1 MRKTISLLGLLMVAA
16 FWAPASM
23 GQDQDEVL
31 TNADIVMLTDAGV
44 PAKAIVNKINST
56 PTDFDT
62 SVEQLVAL
70 SKAGVDASVLA
81 AMTNQDS
88 NANSK
93 PEAAPEPETDPQQAA
108 KPDPV
113 EPVYEQTAAAP
124 PAVSRQPLASG
135 EQTATARMV
144 NTGNTF
150 SDALRSGG
158 FGPEMVVVP
167 AGRFRMGCAKRR
179 DCFPDERPVHRVT
192 IARDLA
198 VSKYA
203 VTFDDYDRF
212 AGARKP
218 LDEGW
223 GRGRRPVINVSWENA
238 TAYAAWL
245 AAETG
250 EHYRLLTEAEWE
262 YAARSGS
269 AKKFHFGDDASQLCR
284 YGNHAD
290 ASTDYEWSNTDCS
303 DGVGKRTSVVGR
315 YAPNAFGLYDIHGN
329 VWEWVQDCWNDHYR
343 RAPKDGSSWLE
354 GDCSKRVLRGG
365 AWGYEPESLRSA
377 FRTSLNARQR
387 SSDIGFRVAR
397 VLSP

>member
-212 AGARKP
+212 AGP
-218 LDEGW
+218 G
-223 GRGRRPVINVSWENA
+223 N
-238 TAYAAWL
+238 
-245 AAETG
+245 
-250 EHYRLLTEAEWE
+250 LLT
-262 YAARSGS
+262 
-269 AKKFHFGDDASQLCR
+269 
-284 YGNHAD
+284 
-290 ASTDYEWSNTDCS
+290 
-303 DGVGKRTSVVGR
+303 
-315 YAPNAFGLYDIHGN
+315 
-329 VWEWVQDCWNDHYR
+329 
-343 RAPKDGSSWLE
+343 KDGA
-354 GDCSKRVLRGG
+354 GG
-365 AWGYEPESLRSA
+365 AGR
-377 FRTSLNARQR
+377 
-387 SSDIGFRVAR
+387 
-397 VLSP
+397 